1 MKTFALGLV
10 MTGLASLTVGQARA
24 DAVADF
30 YKGKQLT
37 MVIGYSP
44 GGGYDIYGRIMAKY
58 IGRHLPGNP
67 TVVVQNMPGAGS
79 LRAAN
84 YLYEVAPKDGTQ
96 IGTFGRDVPLVG
108 ILEHNSNV
116 RFDPRKFT
124 WLGSPSSYGNDAY
137 FLWIRK
143 DSRFKTMED
152 ILKPGENKVVIGGT
166 AEGGTSNDVAL
177 LLRDTLGLNLKLI
190 NGYADSA
197 GLNLAVE
204 RGEVDGRFVGLSSLS
219 STKADWLTP
228 NAIVKPLLQ
237 FARTTRHPDYPDIP
251 TARELAPN
259 DKARAL
265 IEIAEMPY
273 ILSKPF
279 AAPPG
284 VPEDRARALQA
295 AFMAANAD
303 PEYIEEAKKL
313 GIDISPIDGK
323 VVLQILDQIA
333 QSPPELLD
341 LLRSKQKNHE
351 GGG

>member
-1 MKTFALGLV
+1 
-10 MTGLASLTVGQARA
+10 
-24 DAVADF
+24 
-30 YKGKQLT
+30 
-37 MVIGYSP
+37 
-44 GGGYDIYGRIMAKY
+44 
-58 IGRHLPGNP
+58 
-67 TVVVQNMPGAGS
+67 
-79 LRAAN
+79 
-84 YLYEVAPKDGTQ
+84 
-96 IGTFGRDVPLVG
+96 
-108 ILEHNSNV
+108 
-116 RFDPRKFT
+116 
-124 WLGSPSSYGNDAY
+124 
-137 FLWIRK
+137 
-143 DSRFKTMED
+143 MED